1 MRDFPFWR
9 GAIYTAKTAFALKAV
24 GEDLSQFQKQSG
36 LFGDEEAKLTA
47 AQVATLRK
55 QYSEKM
61 KKFEAEAMPPNPPG
75 KPKFNK

>member
-1 MRDFPFWR
+1 MKDFPFWR
-9 GAIYTAKTAFALKAV
+9 GAIYTAKTALALKAV

-36 LFGDEEAKLTA
+36 LFGDEEAKLSE

-61 KKFEAEAMPPNPPG
+61 KKLFTERI
-75 KPKFNK
+75 